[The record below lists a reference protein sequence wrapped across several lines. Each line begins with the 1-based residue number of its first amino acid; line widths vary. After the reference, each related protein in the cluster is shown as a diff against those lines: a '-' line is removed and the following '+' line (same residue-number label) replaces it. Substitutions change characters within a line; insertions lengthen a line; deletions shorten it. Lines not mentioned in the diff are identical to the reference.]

1 LGNAGCHNC
10 GIDIAVPGNF
20 GHRTASDGSPFVL
33 CDNVPIGQK
42 PFAICIKSFDRRL
55 LIIGISMQYF
65 LESEKFDMLPGLILG
80 VGLGLTIT
88 GRFRKQK
95 NFSKN

>member
-1 LGNAGCHNC
+1 
-10 GIDIAVPGNF
+10 
-20 GHRTASDGSPFVL
+20 
-33 CDNVPIGQK
+33 
-42 PFAICIKSFDRRL
+42 
-55 LIIGISMQYF
+55 MQYF